1 MRVVETFITSGGES
15 LMEVSHQF
23 EPHFRRVHV
32 LRSYARDR
40 LYISCDSLFNPMV
53 VVGNGRKS
61 EMHHF
66 MSQHPVGAEILGG
79 RVAADVNGYESALFP
94 KSAAIA
100 NTFSISR
107 NNAQQ
112 NMWDWKM
119 AIIGAYGFSRPLNP
133 PEQFFLGDL
142 KRALLKDDIYS
153 RISDNYGRG
162 HVVSRKSACGDQEE
176 HEQA

>member
-79 RVAADVNGYESALFP
+79 RVAADVNGYESALSP
-94 KSAAIA
+94 KV
-100 NTFSISR
+100 
-107 NNAQQ
+107 
-112 NMWDWKM
+112 
-119 AIIGAYGFSRPLNP
+119 RPLRTP
-133 PEQFFLGDL
+133 FP
-142 KRALLKDDIYS
+142 
-153 RISDNYGRG
+153 
-162 HVVSRKSACGDQEE
+162 SAGIMRSKTCGIGKWP
-176 HEQA
+176 